1 VETLSALWSALE
13 TTGAA
18 LAFCVSHWRGCL
30 AMAAAL
36 GIMVGCTI
44 SAARR
49 HPITAAVIAAGFIA
63 LGLSGTGPTMPTDQP
78 DPTEIAN
85 PAQTEGRGWM
95 ERGLAR
101 VNRGLDWA
109 IERVEGDR

>member
-1 VETLSALWSALE
+1 VETLSALWAAME

-30 AMAAAL
+30 AMAAAM
-36 GIMVGCTI
+36 GIMVVCTV

-49 HPITAAVIAAGFIA
+49 HPITAGIIAAGFIA
-63 LGLSGTGPTMPTDQP
+63 LGLSGTGPTMPEP
-78 DPTEIAN
+78 EPTEIAN
-85 PAQTEGRGWM
+85 PAPAEGRGWM

-109 IERVEGDR
+109 IERVEGDH